1 MPTEA
6 TVDAI
11 INNALTLSSSQVSAA
26 NAAAQATIT
35 ASQGY
40 TGFGSAPVAYTIS
53 AIEPAVGIVQ
63 DATLTYEAQL
73 DKLVALLSGELA
85 NFFTLYYPLAADA
98 FDEATNWLV
107 NTITVGGTGISPAV
121 EDQIWQRSRDRIV
134 SDGLRVESQ
143 TMTEFASRGFSLPPG
158 ALAAKL
164 QEVRFE
170 QLTKT
175 QESSRDTAIK
185 QAEIEIE
192 NLRFAVD
199 LAVKSRMQ
207 AMTAATDYIRA
218 VMSSPDIAAKVASI
232 NTDAQARMISA
243 TADLYRARL
252 TRDELA
258 MRIPIT
264 NASNAVQ
271 FSGIGTDGF
280 YKGVSARVQAA
291 ASAADAYARTAAA
304 ALASL
309 NSVASVS
316 ASSFS

>member
-1 MPTEA
+1 MTSEA
-6 TVDAI
+6 TVNAI
-11 INNALTLSSSQVSAA
+11 INNALALSANQVSLA

-40 TGFGSAPVAYTIS
+40 TGFGSAPIAYTIS
-53 AIEPAVGIVQ
+53 AVEPAVGTVQ

-73 DKLVALLSGELA
+73 DKLVALLSDELA

-121 EDQIWQRSRDRIV
+121 EDQIWQRSRDRVV
-134 SDGLRVESQ
+134 SDGMRVESQ
-143 TMTEFASRGFSLPPG
+143 TMTEFAARGFSLPPG

-170 QLTKT
+170 QLAKT

-218 VMSSPDIAAKVASI
+218 VMLSPDIAAKVAAI
-232 NTDAQARMISA
+232 NTDTQARMISA
-243 TADLYRARL
+243 TSDLYRARL

-258 MRIPIT
+258 MRVPIT
-264 NASNAVQ
+264 NANTAVQ
-271 FSGIGTDGF
+271 FSGIGVDGF
-280 YKGVSARVQAA
+280 YKGISARVQAA

-309 NSVASVS
+309 NSVASVAS
-316 ASSFS
+316 SSFS